1 MIKLKS
7 LLREEAEELASIS
20 QITDEVKVQLATA
33 AQSVYDEWSQDEEGN
48 DPELGG
54 GGICDGI
61 ADALVDVLGSHGI
74 HDVQTQYSEPHTYV
88 IGRFKE
94 GIFTI
99 DIPYS
104 LYESGYLYTWKKKP
118 DVKFEPSHI
127 EIYQLDRDSGKWNE
141 YTGEDE

>member
-7 LLREEAEELASIS
+7 LLREEAEELSSIS
-20 QITDEVKVQLATA
+20 QITDDVKVQLATA

-48 DPELGG
+48 DLEVGA

-61 ADALVDVLGSHGI
+61 ADALVDVLSSHGM
-74 HDVQTQYSEPHTYV
+74 HDIQTQYNEPHTYV
-88 IGRFKE
+88 IGRFRE

-118 DVKFEPSHI
+118 NVKFEPSHI
-127 EIYQLDRDSGKWNE
+127 EIYQLDADSGKWKQ
-141 YTGEDE
+141 YTDYD